1 MSKLKD
7 KIEIINSKFE
17 KNKLYSV
24 KQAIEIIKEIDSS
37 KFDET
42 IDISVQLGIDPKKS
56 DEQILSLIHISEP
69 TRPY

>member
-7 KIEIINSKFE
+7 KIENINSKFE

-42 IDISVQLGIDPKKS
+42 IDISVQ
-56 DEQILSLIHISEP
+56 
-69 TRPY
+69 